1 MIIQNSD
8 KKQLTLAF
16 CTYNRAD
23 RLDKLVAAIR
33 RQESPVPFD
42 ILAVN
47 NNSKDHT
54 LQELER
60 LSKLPGPT
68 LRYVTESVQ
77 GIVAARNRA
86 IEESLNADI
95 MIFID
100 DDETPLPGLIESAA
114 HAILDKNAECVGGR
128 IEIDFSKYPRPHWLK
143 DELLGF
149 LGANDHGNQAFQIQ
163 DNTTPIWSGNIA
175 YDMKVFRENSEFR
188 FDHRYDRK
196 GSGIGGGEDAA
207 MFKAWLGQSRRI
219 FYSPG
224 MCVLHDVEPWRLN
237 RSYFI
242 KLHYR
247 SGLRTARNELPVYN
261 RAFLGI
267 PPFMFS
273 QFFRHCLKTISMYL
287 TFNPGALRQAMN
299 ASFAL
304 GMITGYRT
312 KFTNQGIKE

>member
-1 MIIQNSD
+1 MALYVTFLITFFPASFTDKPVEPMIIQNSD

-77 GIVAARNRA
+77 GIVA
-86 IEESLNADI
+86 
-95 MIFID
+95 
-100 DDETPLPGLIESAA
+100 
-114 HAILDKNAECVGGR
+114 AECVGGR